1 MITKNE
7 LDNLVEKYEITDFIK
22 DDPIQFPHRF
32 KNKEDIELAGFIAS
46 LFAYGNRK
54 LFIAKLN
61 DLFNRADNDIAN
73 YVKNGEFKNLK
84 GLEYR
89 FSKDYDIIPIFEI
102 LHNLYKES
110 RGLNELFE
118 YGWNNS
124 KLEQT
129 TSLHKRGN
137 DYNRSNTREYSK
149 FFQTVVD
156 YFYSRAPKTVGQGFY
171 HMLPNPA
178 NGGAMKRINMFLRW
192 MIRKS
197 PVDLGIWDF
206 MQPKDLLIPLDVH
219 VARISRNMGLLNRKS
234 NDFKA
239 VIELTSKLK
248 EFSPNDPTKYDFAMF
263 AFGVELNSTKLGA

>member
-102 LHNLYKES
+102 LHTLYKES
-110 RGLNELFE
+110 RGLDELFE

-137 DYNRSNTREYSK
+137 DYNHSNTCEYLK
-149 FFQTVVD
+149 FFQTVID
-156 YFYSRAPKTVGQGFY
+156 YFYSHAPKTVGQGFY

-178 NGGAMKRINMFLRW
+178 NGGAMKRMNMFLRW

-219 VARISRNMGLLNRKS
+219 VARVSRNMGLLNRKS

-239 VIELTSKLK
+239 VIELTNKLK
-248 EFSPNDPTKYDFAMF
+248 EFSPDDPVKYDFAMF